1 MKNTIP
7 FDPIDNIPTA
17 VLPILL
23 LLDVPYHPLI
33 PMNVADCKKDIKPR
47 LRINKLDS
55 SSKVDPPP
63 QRLLTIE

>member
-23 LLDVPYHPLI
+23 ALDVPYHPLI

-47 LRINKLDS
+47 LQINSWTLPLKSTPLHRDY
-55 SSKVDPPP
+55 
-63 QRLLTIE
+63 

>member
-23 LLDVPYHPLI
+23 LLDIPYCPLI
-33 PMNVADCKKDIKPR
+33 PMNVADCKKDIKHR
-47 LRINKLDS
+47 LQIN
-55 SSKVDPPP
+55 KVDPPSTE
-63 QRLLTIE
+63 TIDY

>member
-47 LRINKLDS
+47 FQINGGTL
-55 SSKVDPPP
+55 P
-63 QRLLTIE
+63 L